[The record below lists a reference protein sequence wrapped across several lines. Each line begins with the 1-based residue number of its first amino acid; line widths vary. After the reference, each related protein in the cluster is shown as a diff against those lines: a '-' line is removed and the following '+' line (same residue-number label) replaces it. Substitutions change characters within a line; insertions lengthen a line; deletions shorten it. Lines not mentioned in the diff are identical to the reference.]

1 MEPISPGNEF
11 EALIDEEGNI
21 AIPPDLLK
29 ELVGRKLH
37 VRIQKREVAAA
48 LQEKGVTEDEIAR
61 LAKIQLE
68 PREQVIKFLLSEGA
82 LKSNRTFSRRTKGE
96 KR

>member
-1 MEPISPGNEF
+1 MESTSPGNEF

-21 AIPPDLLK
+21 AVPPDLLR

-48 LQEKGVTEDEIAR
+48 LQEKSVTEDELAR
-61 LAKIQLE
+61 LARIQLE

-82 LKSNRTFSRRTKGE
+82 LKSNRAFSRRTKGE

>member
-1 MEPISPGNEF
+1 MEPTSPGSEF

-21 AIPPDLLK
+21 AVPPSLLK

-61 LAKIQLE
+61 LARIQIE
-68 PREQVIKFLLSEGA
+68 PREQVIKFLLSEGV
-82 LKSNRTFSRRTKGE
+82 LKSNRAFSRRTKG
-96 KR
+96 KQH

>member
-1 MEPISPGNEF
+1 METISPVNEF